1 MANPASA
8 ASGPAPALVRALH
21 RLLRPLVRLL
31 LQQQITYPYLADLL
45 KHVYVELANEEFA
58 LAEKRQT
65 TSRVSLLTGIHR
77 KDVKRLREAPPGAD
91 AAPAVVSLGAQ
102 LVARWTGVDTYTDA
116 TGHPRPLPRAGEA
129 PSFESLVASVS
140 KDIRARAV
148 LDEWLRLGVAS
159 LDDDNL
165 VRLEV
170 EAFVPERGF
179 DEKAFYFGRNLQDHV
194 AAAAHNLGGGHPPF
208 LERSVYYDQLT
219 PASVRELREL
229 AERSGMEALQL
240 VNRRALKLQ
249 TQDAASDDARQ
260 RVNFGIYC
268 YDAETAEPDDEAE
281 SDDA

>member
-1 MANPASA
+1 
-8 ASGPAPALVRALH
+8 
-21 RLLRPLVRLL
+21 VRLL

-77 KDVKRLREAPPGAD
+77 KDVKRLRETPPGAD

-102 LVARWTGVDTYTDA
+102 LVARWTGVDAYTDGS
-116 TGHPRPLPRAGEA
+116 GHPRPLPRAGEA

-148 LDEWLRLGVAS
+148 LDEWLRLGVAT
-159 LDDDNL
+159 LDAENR

-179 DEKAFYFGRNLQDHV
+179 DEKAFYFGRNLQDHI
-194 AAAAHNLGGGHPPF
+194 AAAAHNLNGDHPPF
-208 LERSVYYDQLT
+208 LERSVYYDQLS

-229 AERSGMEALQL
+229 SERSGMDALQI
-240 VNRRALKLQ
+240 VNRRALALQ
-249 TQDAASDDARQ
+249 TQDATRDDAIQ

-268 YDAETAEPDDEAE
+268 FDDETPPDGNE

>member
-77 KDVKRLREAPPGAD
+77 KDVKRLRETPSGAD
-91 AAPAVVSLGAQ
+91 TAPAVVSLGAQ
-102 LVARWTGVDTYTDA
+102 LVARWTGVDAYTDA
-116 TGHPRPLPRAGEA
+116 TGHPRPLPRAGAA

-159 LDDDNL
+159 LDAENR

-194 AAAAHNLGGGHPPF
+194 AAAAHNLSGGHPPF
-208 LERSVYYDQLT
+208 LERSVYYDQLS
-219 PASVRELREL
+219 AESVRELREL

-240 VNRRALKLQ
+240 VNRRALTLQ
-249 TQDAASDDARQ
+249 TRDAAREDARQ

-268 YDAETAEPDDEAE
+268 FDAEAPDPDASGSDDE
-281 SDDA
+281 